1 MKSVLAP
8 VRRVATNLMRWCA
21 ALTRAPRVQLPGAS
35 IAVIAVVVVG
45 IAVIVASMFL
55 FDTTATAWARHLPK
69 GFKNAFED
77 ITDYGRS
84 GWFLYPLG
92 FFIVV
97 LALLSSPALP
107 RFTRGVLAALI
118 SRLGFLFI
126 AIGLPSLLD
135 TIVKRM
141 IGRARP
147 YVGGHDD
154 PFAYRPFVWRPE
166 YASLPSGHSTSVA
179 AAAIAIGALWP
190 RMRGVMW
197 LYALT
202 IMFSRIVVMAHHPS
216 DVLAGALVGVVGAL
230 MVRRYF
236 AARGFVF
243 DADLRARPWPSWRR
257 FKAAVGRAIVGL

>member
-8 VRRVATNLMRWCA
+8 VRRVATNLVRWCG
-21 ALTRAPRVQLPGAS
+21 ALRRAPRVQLPRPSG
-35 IAVIAVVVVG
+35 VVVAVVIFGV
-45 IAVIVASMFL
+45 AVIVASMFL
-55 FDTTATAWARHLPK
+55 FDTTATDWARHLPRW
-69 GFKNAFED
+69 FRNVFEE
-77 ITDYGRS
+77 ITNYGRS

-92 FFIVV
+92 FLILG
-97 LALLSSPALP
+97 LAILSSATLP
-107 RFTRGVLAALI
+107 RFTRGVLGALVA
-118 SRLGFLFI
+118 RLGFLFI
-126 AIGLPSLLD
+126 AIGLPALFD

-179 AAAIAIGALWP
+179 AAAIAIGVLWP
-190 RMRGVMW
+190 RLRGVMW

-216 DVLAGALVGVVGAL
+216 DVLAGALVGGVGAL

-236 AARGFVF
+236 ATRGLVF
-243 DADLRARPWPSWRR
+243 EADLKARPWPSWRR
-257 FKAAVGRAIVGL
+257 IKTAAGRAVARW